1 MNEYRCPSRE
11 DWVTLAN
18 IFSLEYE
25 SCSINENKDYKKL
38 MHKFSE
44 DSPAIRYSKQFS
56 IDPNNIIKCL
66 KLPKTRSLL
75 MLVKKPND
83 QINIL
88 QLNNLYEEL
97 NTSLSNP
104 HPKRKSKQELIN
116 AKRKHRHTIT
126 ELQQQQ
132 LNNKDHTITE
142 LQQQLNNKDHAMA
155 ELKQQLNN
163 KDQQIE
169 SLNNKVHTVTEQQ
182 QQLNI
187 KDQQIESL
195 NIELNNLR
203 QKYQELSQHFEDFRD
218 SVEGYIAR
226 DIDMKFSNNPGKVK
240 AVVVEPTKERDELVV
255 KIETLLKKSPG
266 LKDTI
271 FYSLLSDQIDTL
283 ISKRGTWSVNTSI
296 CTDAEASWKEAN

>member
-56 IDPNNIIKCL
+56 IDPNNILKCL

-75 MLVKKPND
+75 MLVPND

-88 QLNNLYEEL
+88 QLNNLCEEL

-104 HPKRKSKQELIN
+104 HPKRKSKQELTN
-116 AKRKHRHTIT
+116 AKKKHRHTIT
-126 ELQQQQ
+126 ELQQQ

-142 LQQQLNNKDHAMA
+142 LQPQLNNKDHAIA

-163 KDQQIE
+163 
-169 SLNNKVHTVTEQQ
+169 TVTELQ
-182 QQLNI
+182 QQLNN

-226 DIDMKFSNNPGKVK
+226 DINMKFSNNPGKVK